1 MEELDVLIRRADQSD
16 HEAIDQLFSM
26 LYHEL
31 HRLAEANLRHAGSAL
46 TLGTTTLLH
55 ETYLNIAGRENIAF
69 AERTR
74 FLAYASRAMRG
85 LVIDYARRRRAKKR
99 GSQFEITLDNEE
111 PPSGQQIQD
120 IAELERL
127 GEALNELGQLEP
139 ALAELVDLHFF
150 CGFSFAEVAALRH
163 VSERTV
169 ARDWRKARLLLHQAL
184 LDDAGREA

>member
-111 PPSGQQIQD
+111 PPSGQQLQD
-120 IAELERL
+120 ATELERL
-127 GEALNELGQLEP
+127 GEALDELGQLEP

-150 CGFSFAEVAALRH
+150 CGFSFAEVAALRQ

-169 ARDWRKARLLLHQAL
+169 GRDWRKARLLLHQAL
-184 LDDAGREA
+184 LDNDDRDA